1 MKKHDFIMLR
11 SLSKEEYREGY
22 APLWKLRENKWDYK
36 SEKML
41 DAIDSCENLLDKGLV
56 EKMEVICGLCG
67 EAYFDRHKYK
77 INDKGITLLTLINRK
92 ESQVEIR
99 SEKKSILP
107 RWINKML
114 KNKASSKN
122 NNN

>member
-22 APLWKLRENKWDYK
+22 APLWKLRKNKWDYK

-56 EKMEVICGLCG
+56 EKMEVICGLC
-67 EAYFDRHKYK
+67 
-77 INDKGITLLTLINRK
+77 
-92 ESQVEIR
+92 
-99 SEKKSILP
+99 
-107 RWINKML
+107 
-114 KNKASSKN
+114 
-122 NNN
+122 